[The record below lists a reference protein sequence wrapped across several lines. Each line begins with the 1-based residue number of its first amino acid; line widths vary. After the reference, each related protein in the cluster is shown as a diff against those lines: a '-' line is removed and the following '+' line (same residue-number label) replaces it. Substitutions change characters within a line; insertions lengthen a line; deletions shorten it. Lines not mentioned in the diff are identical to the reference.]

1 MHKKT
6 LQNLFSFRKREEIL
20 NEIQNNWKLSSI
32 YNSWKEDQ
40 KKSFLDICTGQKG
53 VKILFDCFFKEVFN
67 PEYAP
72 QRLSCLLSIL
82 LKKKVRVL
90 KVLPNDSTR
99 IAAEP
104 TLLITDIVVEFED
117 GSIANIEVQKIG
129 YRFPGERAAC
139 YSADLL
145 LRQYKRVKDRE
156 KYNSKNFNFKNM
168 RPVHVIVF
176 FEHSPKEF
184 HAFPDACLHSFHAV
198 SDTKL
203 ELNLLQN
210 FLFIPLDIFHKTMEN
225 KTIQTELEA
234 WLTFLSTDDPEQIYN
249 LIQKFPIFK
258 EMYEDIFRLCQ
269 NTERVMDMFS
279 KELAEMDHNTAEYM
293 VDEMQKDLDEA
304 REIIQE
310 KDNELKLKED
320 TIQNQSDELKLK
332 EDTIQS
338 QSDELKQKED
348 TIQNQSDELK
358 KAYALIEKLQKEQH
372 S

>member
-139 YSADLL
+139 YSAELL

-210 FLFIPLDIFHKTMEN
+210 FLFIPGSF
-225 KTIQTELEA
+225 Q
-234 WLTFLSTDDPEQIYN
+234 
-249 LIQKFPIFK
+249 
-258 EMYEDIFRLCQ
+258 CQ
-269 NTERVMDMFS
+269 
-279 KELAEMDHNTAEYM
+279 
-293 VDEMQKDLDEA
+293 
-304 REIIQE
+304 
-310 KDNELKLKED
+310 LK
-320 TIQNQSDELKLK
+320 
-332 EDTIQS
+332 
-338 QSDELKQKED
+338 
-348 TIQNQSDELK
+348 
-358 KAYALIEKLQKEQH
+358 
-372 S
+372 